1 MRSAAATPRS
11 EHSPP
16 LPLCTLR
23 VPHTHWHT
31 NTTALQ
37 SPLRAPHTRGGTG
50 RPCSP
55 TFILV
60 ETNERLNRAQFASRC
75 AGCRG
80 MKMTPPEEE
89 PVLDGAR
96 SSRGEE
102 GAQHQFDGARPDAG
116 APRLARL
123 TARARERRTSAR
135 RASPGLPQSGDP
147 SALRA
152 RAPSLTHQP
161 PTACACLTPLQAST
175 SQAWPRA
182 ASAARWAA
190 GRRQAA
196 FSGVCRRLSRRAG
209 ARRAL
214 CASPG
219 ASRGALSRY
228 RHELVE
234 TRVVMCGSA
243 GGASVL
249 ADAGSGRAPCA
260 SAAAS
265 ARCF

>member
-1 MRSAAATPRS
+1 
-11 EHSPP
+11 
-16 LPLCTLR
+16 
-23 VPHTHWHT
+23 
-31 NTTALQ
+31 
-37 SPLRAPHTRGGTG
+37 
-50 RPCSP
+50 
-55 TFILV
+55 
-60 ETNERLNRAQFASRC
+60 
-75 AGCRG
+75 
-80 MKMTPPEEE
+80 MTPPEEE

-161 PTACACLTPLQAST
+161 LTAYACLTPLQAST

-190 GRRQAA
+190 GRRHAA
-196 FSGVCRRLSRRAG
+196 FSRVCARRPPSCGGRRGYVCVPLSPRRLWKLDYLHGTGGGRLCGTRAAGSSGAG
-209 ARRAL
+209 A
-214 CASPG
+214 
-219 ASRGALSRY
+219 
-228 RHELVE
+228 V
-234 TRVVMCGSA
+234 
-243 GGASVL
+243 GGAVERV
-249 ADAGSGRAPCA
+249 ADSSPTAVVWSCTCVDRHV
-260 SAAAS
+260 
-265 ARCF
+265 